1 MTLLIGGAISAVLGL
16 MGLVFWGTEFLIILK
31 GGLPV
36 ALLLSGILAVYV
48 GFEDVKDKLGE
59 ERQKQEDRLERAR
72 EEIEEVKA
80 KADRYREEID
90 RLKKEVDK
98 AEKNSA

>member
-1 MTLLIGGAISAVLGL
+1 MTLLIGGAISAILGL

-48 GFEDVKDKLGE
+48 GFEDVQDKLSE
-59 ERQKQEDRLERAR
+59 ERHQQEEKLERAR
-72 EEIEEVKA
+72 EEIEQVKA
-80 KADRYREEID
+80 KAERYKEEID
-90 RLKKEVDK
+90 RLKRETDK
-98 AEKNSA
+98 A